1 MSANIRDKKHGMTNV
16 GKNINYGNIKV
27 FAPDGKQLFY
37 SDHKKAK
44 WYLDRDLANII
55 GENSIQLTFEPKGD
69 GNWGKYG
76 EFPIENRCVV
86 CGTTDELTRHHI
98 VPHSYRKHLPDEYKN
113 HNFHDVALVCIEHHH
128 QYERE
133 FADAFKVSLIDKYDL
148 DIDQSPSKESDRINT
163 KLRSI
168 SNALLKYKSF
178 INIERIISMENEIKQ
193 FLNKDVID
201 NNDIEYVYN
210 LSSSKTHYNT
220 LESDII
226 MKWKEKLES
235 INIDEFIVM
244 WRQHFIDSMKPKYMP
259 KGWNINYKR

>member
-1 MSANIRDKKHGMTNV
+1 MSANIRDKKH
-16 GKNINYGNIKV
+16 
-27 FAPDGKQLFY
+27 
-37 SDHKKAK
+37 
-44 WYLDRDLANII
+44 
-55 GENSIQLTFEPKGD
+55 
-69 GNWGKYG
+69 
-76 EFPIENRCVV
+76 
-86 CGTTDELTRHHI
+86 
-98 VPHSYRKHLPDEYKN
+98 
-113 HNFHDVALVCIEHHH
+113 
-128 QYERE
+128 
-133 FADAFKVSLIDKYDL
+133 DAFKVSLIDKYDL
-148 DIDQSPSKESDRINT
+148 DIDQSPPKESDRINT